1 VEKVYQTLV
10 PQQVRVCASEW
21 RRAHVASVQFPWL
34 CMTRV
39 FSTCVHMEHTPNPQ
53 GHPHGQVHEQTCE
66 SVRLLQFGDEVGDLI
81 EHLLALAHETLGLV
95 DRVNDRGV
103 VASTEETGYGRVA
116 QLGHVAEDVHG
127 DLPG

>member
-1 VEKVYQTLV
+1 
-10 PQQVRVCASEW
+10 
-21 RRAHVASVQFPWL
+21 
-34 CMTRV
+34 
-39 FSTCVHMEHTPNPQ
+39 MEHTPNPQ